1 MLVHLTATTGLIGSR
16 VGCLSALARGMAGAV
31 VGDAAVGATVVAA
44 GDTGEATTDTRVMVD
59 EAMLDE
65 DTQVAA
71 SEEMGSEAVAGSTAP
86 RAGSTAP
93 RADSTVAAA
102 ADSTVVEVVTVVV
115 AADTG
120 DHHLVPNRLIG

>member
-1 MLVHLTATTGLIGSR
+1 
-16 VGCLSALARGMAGAV
+16 MAGAV

-86 RAGSTAP
+86 RAA
-93 RADSTVAAA
+93 STVAAA
-102 ADSTVVEVVTVVV
+102 ASTVVEVVTVVV
-115 AADTG
+115 VADTG

>member
-1 MLVHLTATTGLIGSR
+1 MLVRLTATTGLIGSR
-16 VGCLSALARGMAGAV
+16 AGCLSALARGMAGAV

-71 SEEMGSEAVAGSTAP
+71 SEEMGTEAVAGSTGLRGRLP
-86 RAGSTAP
+86 RWRRSSTA
-93 RADSTVAAA
+93 AVAAA
-102 ADSTVVEVVTVVV
+102 STVVEVVTVVV

-120 DHHLVPNRLIG
+120 NHT

>member
-1 MLVHLTATTGLIGSR
+1 
-16 VGCLSALARGMAGAV
+16 
-31 VGDAAVGATVVAA
+31 
-44 GDTGEATTDTRVMVD
+44 
-59 EAMLDE
+59 MLDE

-120 DHHLVPNRLIG
+120 NHHLVPNRLIG

>member
-1 MLVHLTATTGLIGSR
+1 MLVHLTANTIGSR
-16 VGCLSALARGMAGAV
+16 GGGLSALARGMAGAV

-120 DHHLVPNRLIG
+120 NHHLVPNRLIG

>member
-1 MLVHLTATTGLIGSR
+1 MLARLTATTGLIGSR
-16 VGCLSALARGMAGAV
+16 AGCLSALARGMAGAV

-86 RAGSTAP
+86 QAA
-93 RADSTVAAA
+93 STVAAVSTAVA
-102 ADSTVVEVVTVVV
+102 AAASTVVEVVTVVV

>member
-1 MLVHLTATTGLIGSR
+1 
-16 VGCLSALARGMAGAV
+16 
-31 VGDAAVGATVVAA
+31 
-44 GDTGEATTDTRVMVD
+44 MVD

-86 RAGSTAP
+86 RAASTA
-93 RADSTVAAA
+93 AAAVSTAVAA

-120 DHHLVPNRLIG
+120 NHHLVPNRLIG

>member
-1 MLVHLTATTGLIGSR
+1 MLVRLTATTGLIGSR
-16 VGCLSALARGMAGAV
+16 AGCLSALARGMAGAV

-86 RAGSTAP
+86 RAASTA
-93 RADSTVAAA
+93 AAAVSTAA

-120 DHHLVPNRLIG
+120 NHHLVPNRLIG

>member
-86 RAGSTAP
+86 RAA
-93 RADSTVAAA
+93 STVAAA
-102 ADSTVVEVVTVVV
+102 ASTVVEVVTVVV
-115 AADTG
+115 VADTG

>member
-1 MLVHLTATTGLIGSR
+1 
-16 VGCLSALARGMAGAV
+16 
-31 VGDAAVGATVVAA
+31 
-44 GDTGEATTDTRVMVD
+44 MVD

-86 RAGSTAP
+86 RAA
-93 RADSTVAAA
+93 STVAAA
-102 ADSTVVEVVTVVV
+102 ASTVVEVVTVVV
-115 AADTG
+115 VADTG